1 MHSRA
6 EVLEVRLLEDLY
18 EAGWNGLRMQYPE
31 AAPVQVAMSSL
42 AKSFMKKFHNDETDE
57 TRDNL
62 ALALFIECNERC
74 RKFPGVQPRR
84 MDEEYIVGEMKS
96 WLYDFF
102 NPLFYTDDTHPQSRE
117 PLLLNL
123 SDIALHFG
131 LGAGSNIGAP
141 DTDFYSKYVLSS
153 MSHTDP
159 SLPILFRHAISV
171 DKLWSELENSRSAR
185 FGYELV
191 RGNRL
196 SFVPKS
202 KDISRTICTEP
213 LLNMLFQKGIAGVL
227 NGRLAEVSGIDFT
240 VQPDRNVALARIGS
254 ITGEFGTIDLSS
266 ASDSVS
272 LALLRDLLPPEPLN
286 WLMRCRSP
294 LTVLPSGEELELHM
308 ISSMGNGY
316 TFPLQ
321 SIIFTALVLSV
332 YKLYGIKAER
342 PSERSRTR
350 SGCIGNYAV
359 FGDDI
364 IIDRRVYDV
373 TVRML
378 DLLGF
383 TVNKDKS
390 FNEGHFRESCGS
402 DFWSGYN
409 VRGVYLKTLRDDM
422 DSYSAINRLNRWSA
436 RHGILL
442 RRSVSY
448 LRAGC
453 RFIGVPYDEADDA
466 GIKIPLSV
474 LRNPRAD
481 INGAIH
487 YLACVN
493 PARKLRIPSVD
504 ADREL
509 DVKDLDRIRR
519 ISPEFVYDPNALLFG
534 LLAGHLR
541 TNPQEP
547 IGSFGLRS
555 VRRRVVHRRRRCPGW
570 DNRVFAAGESQS
582 YASAWEC
589 AVVTNLVSS
598 C

>member
-1 MHSRA
+1 
-6 EVLEVRLLEDLY
+6 VRLLEDLY
-18 EAGWNGLRMQYPE
+18 EAGWNGLRTQHPE
-31 AAPVQVAMSSL
+31 SDPLQVAMSALSRSL
-42 AKSFMKKFHNDETDE
+42 LKKFHNDEVNAD
-57 TRDNL
+57 RNNL

-74 RKFPGVQPRR
+74 RVYPGVQPRR
-84 MDEEYIVGEMKS
+84 LDEEYIIGEMRA

-102 NPLFYTDDTHPQSRE
+102 NPACFSDDGSLIRE
-117 PLLLNL
+117 PNLLNL
-123 SDIALHFG
+123 SDIATHFG
-131 LGAGSNIGAP
+131 LGAGSNIGAN
-141 DTDFYSKYVLSS
+141 DTDFYSKLVLSS

-171 DKLWSELENSRSAR
+171 DRLWSELENSRAAR
-185 FGYELV
+185 SGYELV

-227 NGRLAEVSGIDFT
+227 NARLAEVTGIDFT
-240 VQPDRNVALARIGS
+240 LQPDRNVALARAGS
-254 ITGEFGTIDLSS
+254 ETGVFGTIDLSS

-272 LALLRDLLPPEPLN
+272 LALLRDLLPSEPLN
-286 WLMRCRSP
+286 WLLRCRSP

-321 SIIFTALVLSV
+321 TIIFAALVLSV
-332 YKLYGIKAER
+332 YKIYGVPIKR
-342 PSERSRTR
+342 PHRRSRTR
-350 SGCIGNYAV
+350 SGSLGNFAV

-364 IIDRRVYDV
+364 IVERRVYDTV
-373 TVRML
+373 VRML

-436 RHGILL
+436 RHGIFLQ
-442 RRSVSY
+442 RSVSY

-466 GIKIPLSV
+466 GIKIPLSL
-474 LRNPRAD
+474 LRSPRRDA
-481 INGAIH
+481 NGAIH
-487 YLACVN
+487 YLACVH
-493 PARKLRIPSVD
+493 PPRKLRVPSVD
-504 ADREL
+504 ADCSISSDE
-509 DVKDLDRIRR
+509 LDRIRR
-519 ISPEFVYDPNALLFG
+519 TSPDFIYDGGALLFS
-534 LLAGHLR
+534 LIAGHLR
-541 TNPQEP
+541 TDPKEP
-547 IGSFGLRS
+547 LGSFGQRS
-555 VRRRVVHRRRRCPGW
+555 VSRKVVHRRRRCPGW
-570 DNRVFAAGESQS
+570 DNRIFAVGESQS
-582 YASAWEC
+582 YADAWEC
-589 AVVTNLVSS
+589 AVVSNLVSS
-598 C
+598 S

>member
-6 EVLEVRLLEDLY
+6 EVLEVKLLEDLY
-18 EAGWNGLRMQYPE
+18 EAGWNGNRVQHPE
-31 AAPVQVAMSSL
+31 ADPSQVAMSSL
-42 AKSFMKKFHNDETDE
+42 ARSLLKKFHNDETDD

-62 ALALFIECNERC
+62 ALTLFTECNERC
-74 RKFPGVQPRR
+74 RRYPGVQPRR
-84 MDEEYIVGEMKS
+84 LDEEYIIGEMRA
-96 WLYDFF
+96 WIYDFF
-102 NPLFYTDDTHPQSRE
+102 YPNFYLSDDVPFTRE
-117 PLLLNL
+117 PCLLNL

-141 DTDFYSKYVLSS
+141 DTDFYSKFVLSS

-159 SLPILFRHAISV
+159 CLPILFRHALSV
-171 DKLWSELENSRSAR
+171 DARWSAVEISRANR
-185 FGYELV
+185 YGYKRV

-213 LLNMLFQKGIAGVL
+213 ILNMLFQKGIAGVL
-227 NGRLAEVSGIDFT
+227 NGRLAEVAGIDFT
-240 VQPDRNVALARIGS
+240 VQPDRNVALARAGS
-254 ITGEFGTIDLSS
+254 IDGSFGTIDLSS

-272 LALLRDLLPPEPLN
+272 LALLRDLLPAEPLN
-286 WLMRCRSP
+286 WLLRCRSP
-294 LTVLPSGEELELHM
+294 LTVLPNGEELELHM

-321 SIIFTALVLSV
+321 TIIFTALVLSV
-332 YKLYGIKAER
+332 YKIYGIRPER
-342 PSERSRTR
+342 PRSASRTR
-350 SGCIGNYAV
+350 SGSLGNYAV

-364 IIDRRVYDV
+364 IVDHRVYNV
-373 TVRML
+373 VVRCL
-378 DLLGF
+378 ELLGF

-402 DFWSGYN
+402 DFWSGHN
-409 VRGVYLKTLRDDM
+409 VRGVYIKTLRDDM

-442 RRSVSY
+442 RRAVSY
-448 LRAGC
+448 LRSGC

-474 LRNPRAD
+474 LRNPRRD
-481 INGAIH
+481 INGAVR

-493 PARKLRIPSVD
+493 PPRKLRIPSVD
-504 ADREL
+504 SDRVLSES
-509 DVKDLDRIRR
+509 DLRRIRR
-519 ISPEFVYDPNALLFG
+519 VSPDFVYDPDALILG

-547 IGSFGLRS
+547 IGSFGLRL
-555 VRRRVVHRRRRCPGW
+555 RGRRVVHRRRVCPGW
-570 DNRVFAAGESQS
+570 DNRIFASGESQA
-582 YASAWEC
+582 YADAWEC
-589 AVVTNLVSS
+589 AVVANLVS
-598 C
+598 